1 MHKPKTPNQFPSCCP
16 ETSVGKGSRQNSSII
31 QIVKNITKKVIVK
44 REQTNLLDDSRRRV
58 NQSPITNHQSPKKM
72 FDKIITY
79 SVRNKFVIGIL
90 VLALIGWGSYSL
102 TQLPIDAVPDITN
115 NQVQVITNSPNLT
128 APEIEKFITVPVE
141 LALQNLPNVVELRSI
156 SRFGFSMVT
165 VVFEDDM
172 GTYLPRELV
181 AQQLKMAETEIPDGL
196 GTPEM
201 TPISSGLG
209 EVYQYALFVKE
220 GFEEK
225 YDAMKLREIQ
235 DWIVKRQLSGIKG
248 VIEVNSFGG
257 KLKQYEVTINPSQ
270 LKAMNVTMT
279 EVFDALENSNENTG
293 GAYIEKDPNAY
304 FIRSEGLVENPAD
317 IEKIVVKN
325 QGETPI
331 LIRDVAKVKLGF
343 APRFGALTRNGDG
356 EVVGGIV
363 MMLKGEN
370 ASQVME
376 RVEERV
382 QQVRK
387 SLPEGVEIQPYLVR
401 SKLINNAIH
410 TVEKNL
416 LEGGLIVIFILVL
429 LLGNWR
435 AGLIVASVI
444 PLAMLFA
451 VSLMNIFGVTA
462 NLMSLGAIDFGL
474 IVDGAVIIVEAIV
487 YRLSLRQANNET
499 NSGLTQEEM
508 DETVTDASVKIRSSA
523 AFGEIIILIV
533 YLPILALSGI
543 EGKTFA
549 PMAQTVSFAIL
560 GALILSLTYV
570 PMMSALFLSK
580 KNTAHG
586 NTLSDK
592 IIGFLQRFYTPI
604 LNKALQFKTIILAGT
619 ILLFGVSLWKFTT
632 LGGEFI
638 PTLEEGDLA
647 LHQILPP
654 GSSLEKS
661 VEVSGKLQDILMENF
676 PEVEQVVTKI
686 GTAEIP
692 TDLMSMETGDIMVIL
707 KPKAEWTSAK
717 TREELVQKMEKK
729 MNELPGIS
737 YEFTQPIQM
746 RFNELM
752 TGSRADIA
760 VKIYGDDLNLLFQ
773 NGKKIERLVENLEG
787 VSSVTVDQIVGM
799 PQIIVRYD
807 YSKLA
812 QYGLQVKTV
821 NTIVRT
827 AFAGEKA
834 GVIYEG
840 ERRFDLVVR
849 LPEAMRKDIENV
861 RNLLIPLSNG
871 QSVPLSQIAAVNLEK
886 ALMQISRD
894 NTKRKITVGVN
905 VLDRD
910 VTSLVNEIQA
920 VLDKNL
926 ELPPGYFITYGGQ
939 FENFQNATKRLTIAV
954 PVALLLIFAL
964 LYLTFNSLKQA
975 TLIFTA
981 IPLAAIGGIWALV
994 FRGMPFSISAGIG
1007 FIALFGVA
1015 VLNGIVLIGYFNQ
1028 LKEEGFTDVRKRIL
1042 FGTQVRLR
1050 PVIMTALV
1058 ASLGFLPMA
1067 LSMSGGAEVQRPLAT
1082 VVIGGLITATL
1093 LTLVVLPILYEWIEK
1108 EGKPQKIQ

>member
-1 MHKPKTPNQFPSCCP
+1 
-16 ETSVGKGSRQNSSII
+16 
-31 QIVKNITKKVIVK
+31 
-44 REQTNLLDDSRRRV
+44 
-58 NQSPITNHQSPKKM
+58 M
-72 FDKIITY
+72 FDKIIAY
-79 SVRNKFVIGIL
+79 SVHHKFVVGIMI
-90 VLALIGWGSYSL
+90 LALIGWGSYSL
-102 TQLPIDAVPDITN
+102 TQLPIDAVPDVTN
-115 NQVQVITNSPNLT
+115 NQVQIITNSPNLT
-128 APEIEKFITVPVE
+128 AQEIEKFITSPIE
-141 LALQNLPNVVELRSI
+141 LSLQNLPGIIELRSI
-156 SRFGFSMVT
+156 SRFGFSLIT
-165 VVFEDDM
+165 VVFEDNM

-181 AQQLKMAETEIPDGL
+181 AQQLKMAEEYVPEGL

-209 EVYQYALFVKE
+209 EIYQYTLSIKKGYE
-220 GFEEK
+220 DQ
-225 YDAMKLREIQ
+225 YDEMKLREIQ

-248 VIEVNSFGG
+248 VVEVNSFGG
-257 KLKQYEVTINPSQ
+257 KLKQYEVTVEPSQ
-270 LKAMNVTMT
+270 LKAMNITIT
-279 EVFDALENSNENTG
+279 EIFDALENSNENTG

-304 FIRSEGLVENPAD
+304 FIRAEGLVESPED

-325 QGETPI
+325 RNGTPV
-331 LIRDVAKVKLGF
+331 LIRDVAKVQLGF

-370 ASQVME
+370 AAQVMN
-376 RVEERV
+376 RVEDRMV
-382 QQVRK
+382 QVKK
-387 SLPEGVEIQPYLVR
+387 SLPEGVEVIPYLVR
-401 SKLINNAIH
+401 SKLINNAIS
-410 TVEKNL
+410 TVETNL

-451 VSLMNIFGVTA
+451 VSMMNVFGVTA

-474 IVDGAVIIVEAIV
+474 IVDGAVIVVEAIV
-487 YRLSLRQANNET
+487 YRLSLRQAD
-499 NSGLTQEEM
+499 SVLTSQEM
-508 DETVTDASVKIRSSA
+508 DEMVTDASTKIRTSA

-533 YLPILALSGI
+533 YLPILALAGI

-549 PMAQTVSFAIL
+549 PMAQTVIFAIF
-560 GALILSLTYV
+560 GALVLSLTYV
-570 PMMSALFLSK
+570 PMMSALLLSK
-580 KNTAHG
+580 KNIKHG
-586 NTLSDK
+586 GTISDK
-592 IIGFLQRFYTPI
+592 IIHVFQRIYTSV
-604 LNKALQFKTIILAGT
+604 LNVALQFKMAIIAVT
-619 ILLFGVSLWKFTT
+619 VILFGFTYWQFSN
-632 LGGEFI
+632 LGGEFM

-661 VEVSGKLQDILMENF
+661 VEVSTKLQDIIMENF

-707 KPKAEWTSAK
+707 KPKSEWTSAK
-717 TREELVQKMEKK
+717 SREELVQKMEKK
-729 MNELPGIS
+729 MSELPGIA

-760 VKIYGDDLNLLFQ
+760 IKIYGDDLTLLFQ
-773 NGKKIERLVENLEG
+773 NGKKVEKLIENLEG
-787 VSSVTVDQIVGM
+787 VSSVTVDQLIGM
-799 PQIIVRYD
+799 PQIIIRYD
-807 YSKLA
+807 YNKLA
-812 QYGLQVKTV
+812 QYGLQIKSV

-840 ERRFDLVVR
+840 DRRFDLVVR
-849 LPEAMRKDIENV
+849 MPEHLRKDIDNV
-861 RNLLIPLSNG
+861 RDLLIPLENG
-871 QSVPLSQIAAVNLEK
+871 QTIPLTQIAVITLEK
-886 ALMQISRD
+886 APMQIARD
-894 NTKRKITVGVN
+894 NTKRRITIGAN
-905 VLDRD
+905 VLNRD
-910 VTSLVNEIQA
+910 IASLVAEIES
-920 VLDKNL
+920 VLDEKL
-926 ELPPGYFITYGGQ
+926 DLPPGYYITYGGQ
-939 FENFQNATKRLTIAV
+939 FENLQNATKRLGIAV
-954 PVALLLIFAL
+954 PAALLLIFSL

-975 TLIFTA
+975 ALIFTA
-981 IPLAAIGGIWALV
+981 IPLAAIGGVWALI

-1028 LKEEGFTDVRKRIL
+1028 LKKEGITNVRERIIT
-1042 FGTQVRLR
+1042 GTKVRLR

-1067 LSMSGGAEVQRPLAT
+1067 LSNSGGAEVQRPLAT

-1093 LTLVVLPILYEWIEK
+1093 LTLVVLPILYSWIEK
-1108 EGKPQKIQ
+1108 DENTDLTD